1 MSGFSDR
8 LREQISYLDLTQKE
22 VAAGAGIKKR
32 ALDMYLGSQQSLPRA
47 DIAVKLAKTLNVT
60 VEYLVNGNNS
70 AADPKKQDGFIG
82 ELQKQNDFIRSRPE
96 FQSLLRKIEELDE
109 KKQKAVFRTVK
120 FLIDQ
125 LKSISPSTD

>member
-1 MSGFSDR
+1 MGDFSDR

-60 VEYLVNGNNS
+60 VEYLVNGNNN
-70 AADPKKQDGFIG
+70 DVEPKKQDALI
-82 ELQKQNDFIRSRPE
+82 EKPKKQDALTQVNPK
-96 FQSLLRKIEELDE
+96 FQSLLQKIQELDE
-109 KKQKAVFRTVK
+109 KKQKTLFRTVK
-120 FLIDQ
+120 FFVGQ
-125 LKSISPSTD
+125 LKNF